1 VQRYC
6 TLKELALTLSLTPET
21 LRDRIREGRLEAV
34 KQYIGGN
41 RDDPRSYRWLVHD
54 TAAIAFMQR
63 EVLSMLT
70 ATTPRLPGFM
80 HRGLKGRF
88 ARND

>member
-1 VQRYC
+1 MQRYC
-6 TLKELALTLSLTPET
+6 TLKELAETLHLTPET
-21 LRDRIREGRLEAV
+21 LRDRIKGGRLEAV
-34 KQYIGGN
+34 KRYIGGN

-63 EVLSMLT
+63 EAVSMLT
-70 ATTPRLPGFM
+70 ATTARLPGFM
-80 HRGLKGRF
+80 RRGLKGRF